1 MKRLMACFLAL
12 ALALCSVGAMAAG
25 RENKV
30 VVGSTTALSGNFFSP
45 AFGSN
50 TSDLDVQTLLHGY
63 HLVKWDNE
71 QGGYVLNDRVAS
83 ALVKTEDSQG
93 NRTYTLTL
101 NEDLRYSDGTLI
113 TARDY
118 AFSILLDASAQM
130 AEIGGAADGGAYL
143 LGAADY
149 KDGAKALKGVRVL
162 NDSHLAITVS
172 AEYRPFFYELGLL
185 DYAPYPISVIAPGC
199 QLKDDGEGAYID
211 GVFTADV
218 LRSTM
223 LDAQTGYISHPSVV
237 SGMYTLVSYDGT
249 QAEFELNPNYK
260 LDPRDNVPIKRIV
273 FKAVSNDTMIDELK
287 NGTVDLLNKV
297 TSASAVSQ
305 GINQL
310 PYDSFGRTTYPRTG
324 LSMISFCCESSAV
337 SSQAVRQAIAYCT
350 DRNAIVSSYVGTNG
364 QRVDGYYGVGQWVYQ
379 LVSGEMAA
387 PVERVSNAASD
398 EEKAAYNA
406 AMAEWNSLSLANVA
420 TYDLNL
426 DAAKAL
432 LEQDGW
438 TLNAD
443 GIREKQVNDQTVQ
456 LKLTLIYPEGN
467 TIADALQTN
476 MVENLKQVGIELT
489 LQAKP
494 MAELLKLYYRQEA
507 RDCDMIYLAT
517 NFDVCFDP
525 SATFS
530 PDDAAQ
536 GVSNRTAIADEELY
550 QLAKDMSSTA
560 PGDLLGY
567 CRKWIAFQERF
578 AEVLPAIPVYSNNY
592 TDFYS
597 RRLYRYKVSEYV
609 SWAEA
614 IEDAFRDDVQASI
627 ID

>member
-1 MKRLMACFLAL
+1 MKRIMACFLAL
-12 ALALCSVGAMAAG
+12 VLAFCTVGAMAAG
-25 RENKV
+25 RENKL

-63 HLVKWDNE
+63 HLAKWNGDE
-71 QGGYVLNDRVAS
+71 GSYVLNDRVVTS
-83 ALVKTEDSQG
+83 LVKTEDSQG

-101 NEDLRYSDGTLI
+101 CEDLRYSDGTPI

-118 AFSILLDASAQM
+118 AFSILLNASAQM
-130 AEIGGAADGGAYL
+130 AEIGGAADGGACL

-185 DYAPYPISVIAPGC
+185 DYAPYPVSVIAPGC
-199 QLKDDGEGAYID
+199 QVKDDGEGAYID
-211 GVFTADV
+211 GAFTADV
-218 LRSTM
+218 LRGTM
-223 LDAQTGYISHPSVV
+223 LDAQTGYVTHPSVV
-237 SGMYTLVSYDGT
+237 SGMYTLVSYDGA
-249 QAEFELNPNYK
+249 QAEFELNRNYK
-260 LDPRDNVPIKRIV
+260 LAERDTVPIKRIV
-273 FKAVSNDTMIDELK
+273 FKTVSNDTMIDELK
-287 NGTVDLLNKV
+287 NGTVDLLTKV
-297 TSASAVSQ
+297 TSASAVEQ
-305 GINQL
+305 GNKL
-310 PYDSFGRTTYPRTG
+310 PYAYAKVSYPRTG

-350 DRNAIVSSYVGTNG
+350 DRDAIVSSYVGANG

-379 LVSGEMAA
+379 LVSGKMAA
-387 PVERVSNAASD
+387 PVARVINAASD

-406 AMAEWNSLSLANVA
+406 TMADWNSLSLANVA
-420 TYDLNL
+420 TYAVNL

-432 LEQDGW
+432 LDQDGW
-438 TLNAD
+438 ALNAD
-443 GIREKQVNDQTVQ
+443 GIREKLVGDQTVQ
-456 LKLTLIYPEGN
+456 LKLSLVYPEGN
-467 TIADALQTN
+467 TIADALQAH
-476 MVENLKQVGIELT
+476 MVENLAQVGIELT

-517 NFDVCFDP
+517 NFSVCFDP

-550 QLAKDMSSTA
+550 QLAKDMSSTV

-567 CRKWIAFQERF
+567 CRKWIAFQERY
-578 AEVLPAIPVYSNNY
+578 AEILPAIPVYSNNY
-592 TDFYS
+592 NDYYTK
-597 RRLYRYKVSEYV
+597 RLKSFKVSERV

-614 IEDAFRDDVQASI
+614 IEDAYRDDVQP
-627 ID
+627 

>member
-1 MKRLMACFLAL
+1 MKRIMACFLAL
-12 ALALCSVGAMAAG
+12 VLAFCTVGAMAAG
-25 RENKV
+25 RENKL

-63 HLVKWDNE
+63 HLVKWNGDE
-71 QGGYVLNDRVAS
+71 GAYVLNDRVATS
-83 ALVKTEDSQG
+83 LVKTEDDQG
-93 NRTYTLTL
+93 NRIYTLTL
-101 NEDLRYSDGTLI
+101 CEDLRYSDGTPI

-118 AFSILLDASAQM
+118 AFSILLNASAQM
-130 AEIGGAADGGAYL
+130 AEIGGAADGGACL

-149 KDGAKALKGVRVL
+149 KGGAKALKGVRVL
-162 NDSHLAITVS
+162 NDYHLAITVS
-172 AEYRPFFYELGLL
+172 AENRPFFYELGLL

-199 QLKDDGEGAYID
+199 QVKDDGEGAYID
-211 GVFTADV
+211 GTFTADV

-223 LDAQTGYISHPSVV
+223 LDAQTGYVSHPSVV
-237 SGMYTLVSYDGT
+237 SGMYTLVSYDGAT
-249 QAEFELNPNYK
+249 AEFELNRSYK
-260 LDPRDNVPIKRIV
+260 LADRDTVPVKRIV
-273 FKAVSNDTMIDELK
+273 FKTVSNDTMMDELK
-287 NGTVDLLNKV
+287 NGSIDLLTKV
-297 TSASAVSQ
+297 TNAAAVAEGDQLSNN
-305 GINQL
+305 GIVK
-310 PYDSFGRTTYPRTG
+310 STYPRTG
-324 LSMISFCCESSAV
+324 LSMISFCCESSVV

-350 DRNAIVSSYVGTNG
+350 DRDAMVSSYVGTNG

-379 LVSGEMAA
+379 LASGKMEA
-387 PVERVSNAASD
+387 PVAKVSSTATD

-406 AMAEWNSLSLANVA
+406 AVAQWSSLSLANVE
-420 TYDLNL
+420 TYELNL

-438 TLNAD
+438 TLNAE
-443 GIREKQVNDQTVQ
+443 GIREKQVDDQTVQ
-456 LKLTLIYPEGN
+456 LKLTLVYPEGN
-467 TIADALQTN
+467 AIADALQTN
-476 MVENLKQVGIELT
+476 MVENLAQVGIELT

-517 NFDVCFDP
+517 NFSVCFDL

-567 CRKWIAFQERF
+567 CSKWIAFQERF
-578 AEVLPAIPVYSNNY
+578 AQVLPAIPVYSNNY
-592 TDFYS
+592 NDYYTK
-597 RRLYRYKVSEYV
+597 RLRNFKVSERT

-614 IEDAFRDDVQASI
+614 LEDAYRDDVQP
-627 ID
+627 

>member
-1 MKRLMACFLAL
+1 MKRIMACFLAL
-12 ALALCSVGAMAAG
+12 VLAFCTVGAMAAG
-25 RENKV
+25 RENKL

-63 HLVKWDNE
+63 HLAKWNGDE
-71 QGGYVLNDRVAS
+71 GSYVLNDRVVTS
-83 ALVKTEDSQG
+83 LVKTEDSQG

-101 NEDLRYSDGTLI
+101 CEDLRYSDGTPI

-118 AFSILLDASAQM
+118 AFSILLNASAQM
-130 AEIGGAADGGAYL
+130 AEIGGAADGGACL

-199 QLKDDGEGAYID
+199 QVKDDGEGAYID
-211 GVFTADV
+211 GAFTADV
-218 LRSTM
+218 LRGTM
-223 LDAQTGYISHPSVV
+223 LDAQTGYVTHPSVV
-237 SGMYTLVSYDGT
+237 SGMYTLVSYDGA
-249 QAEFELNPNYK
+249 QAEFELNRNYK
-260 LDPRDNVPIKRIV
+260 LAKRDTVPIKRIV
-273 FKAVSNDTMIDELK
+273 FKTVSNDTMIDELK
-287 NGTVDLLNKV
+287 NGTVDLLTKV
-297 TSASAVSQ
+297 TSASAVEQ
-305 GINQL
+305 GNKL
-310 PYDSFGRTTYPRTG
+310 PYAYAKVSYPRTG

-350 DRNAIVSSYVGTNG
+350 DRDAIVSSYVGANG

-379 LVSGEMAA
+379 LVSGKMAA
-387 PVERVSNAASD
+387 PVARVSNAASD

-406 AMAEWNSLSLANVA
+406 TMADWNSLSLANVA
-420 TYDLNL
+420 TYALNL
-426 DAAKAL
+426 YAAKAL
-432 LEQDGW
+432 LDQDGW
-438 TLNAD
+438 ALNAD
-443 GIREKQVNDQTVQ
+443 GIREKLVDDQTVQ
-456 LKLTLIYPEGN
+456 LKLSLVYPEGN
-467 TIADALQTN
+467 TIADALQAH
-476 MVENLKQVGIELT
+476 MVENLAQVGIELT

-517 NFDVCFDP
+517 NFSVCFDP

-550 QLAKDMSSTA
+550 QLAKDMSSTV

-567 CRKWIAFQERF
+567 CRKWIAFQERY
-578 AEVLPAIPVYSNNY
+578 AEILPAIPVYSNNY
-592 TDFYS
+592 NDYYTK
-597 RRLYRYKVSEYV
+597 RLKSFKVSERV

-614 IEDAFRDDVQASI
+614 IEDAYRDDVQP
-627 ID
+627 

>member
-1 MKRLMACFLAL
+1 MKRIMACFLAL
-12 ALALCSVGAMAAG
+12 VLAFCTVGAMAAG
-25 RENKV
+25 RENKLV
-30 VVGSTTALSGNFFSP
+30 VRSTTALSGNFFSP

-63 HLVKWDNE
+63 HLAKWNGDE
-71 QGGYVLNDRVAS
+71 GSYVLNDRVVTS
-83 ALVKTEDSQG
+83 LVKTEDSQG

-101 NEDLRYSDGTLI
+101 CEDLRYSDGTPI

-118 AFSILLDASAQM
+118 AFSILLNASAQM
-130 AEIGGAADGGAYL
+130 AEIGGAADGGACL

-199 QLKDDGEGAYID
+199 QVKDDGEGAYID
-211 GVFTADV
+211 GAFTADV
-218 LRSTM
+218 LRGTM
-223 LDAQTGYISHPSVV
+223 LDAQTGYVTHPSVV
-237 SGMYTLVSYDGT
+237 SGMYTLVSYDGA
-249 QAEFELNPNYK
+249 QAEFELNRNYK
-260 LDPRDNVPIKRIV
+260 LAKRDTVPIKRIV
-273 FKAVSNDTMIDELK
+273 FKTVSNDTMIDELK
-287 NGTVDLLNKV
+287 NGTVDLLTKV
-297 TSASAVSQ
+297 TSASAVEQ
-305 GINQL
+305 GNKL
-310 PYDSFGRTTYPRTG
+310 PYAYAKVSYPRTG

-350 DRNAIVSSYVGTNG
+350 DRDAIVSSYVGANG

-379 LVSGEMAA
+379 LVSGKMAA
-387 PVERVSNAASD
+387 PVARVSNAASD

-406 AMAEWNSLSLANVA
+406 TMADWNSLSLANVA
-420 TYDLNL
+420 TYALNL

-432 LEQDGW
+432 LDQDGW
-438 TLNAD
+438 ALNAD
-443 GIREKQVNDQTVQ
+443 GIREKLVDDQTVQ
-456 LKLTLIYPEGN
+456 LKLSLVYPEGN
-467 TIADALQTN
+467 TIADALQAH
-476 MVENLKQVGIELT
+476 MVENLAQVGIELT

-517 NFDVCFDP
+517 NFSVCFDP

-550 QLAKDMSSTA
+550 QLAKDMSSTV

-567 CRKWIAFQERF
+567 CRKWIAFQERY
-578 AEVLPAIPVYSNNY
+578 AEMLPAIPVYSNNY
-592 TDFYS
+592 NDYYTK
-597 RRLYRYKVSEYV
+597 RLKSFKVSERV

-614 IEDAFRDDVQASI
+614 IEDAYRDDVQP
-627 ID
+627 

>member
-1 MKRLMACFLAL
+1 MKRIMACFLAL
-12 ALALCSVGAMAAG
+12 VLAFCTVGAMAAG
-25 RENKV
+25 RENKL

-63 HLVKWDNE
+63 HLVKWNGDE
-71 QGGYVLNDRVAS
+71 GGYVLNDRVVTS
-83 ALVKTEDSQG
+83 LVKTEDSQG

-101 NEDLRYSDGTLI
+101 CEDLRYSDGTPI

-118 AFSILLDASAQM
+118 AFSILLNASAQM
-130 AEIGGAADGGAYL
+130 AEIGGAADGGACL

-162 NDSHLAITVS
+162 NDSHLAITV
-172 AEYRPFFYELGLL
+172 
-185 DYAPYPISVIAPGC
+185 
-199 QLKDDGEGAYID
+199 
-211 GVFTADV
+211 
-218 LRSTM
+218 TM
-223 LDAQTGYISHPSVV
+223 LDAQTGYVTHPSVV
-237 SGMYTLVSYDGT
+237 SGMYTLVSYDGA
-249 QAEFELNPNYK
+249 QAEFELNRNYK
-260 LDPRDNVPIKRIV
+260 LAERDTVPIKRIV
-273 FKAVSNDTMIDELK
+273 FKTVSNDTMIDELK
-287 NGTVDLLNKV
+287 NGTVDLLTKV
-297 TSASAVSQ
+297 TSASAVEQ
-305 GINQL
+305 GNKL
-310 PYDSFGRTTYPRTG
+310 PYAYAKVSYPRTG

-350 DRNAIVSSYVGTNG
+350 DRDAIVSSYVGANG

-379 LVSGEMAA
+379 LVCGKMAA
-387 PVERVSNAASD
+387 PVARVSNAASD
-398 EEKAAYNA
+398 EEKDAYNA
-406 AMAEWNSLSLANVA
+406 TMADWNSLSLANVA
-420 TYDLNL
+420 TYALNL

-432 LEQDGW
+432 LDQDGW
-438 TLNAD
+438 ALNAD
-443 GIREKQVNDQTVQ
+443 GIREKQMGDQTVQ
-456 LKLTLIYPEGN
+456 LKLSLVYPEGN
-467 TIADALQTN
+467 TIVDALQAH
-476 MVENLKQVGIELT
+476 MVENLAQVGIELT

-517 NFDVCFDP
+517 NFNVCFDP

-550 QLAKDMSSTA
+550 QLAKDMSSTV

-567 CRKWIAFQERF
+567 CRKWIAFQERY
-578 AEVLPAIPVYSNNY
+578 AEALPAIPVYSNNY
-592 TDFYS
+592 NDYYTK
-597 RRLYRYKVSEYV
+597 RLKSFKVSERV

-614 IEDAFRDDVQASI
+614 IEDAYRDDVQP
-627 ID
+627 

>member
-1 MKRLMACFLAL
+1 MKRIMACFLAL
-12 ALALCSVGAMAAG
+12 VLAFCTVGAMAAG
-25 RENKV
+25 RENKL
-30 VVGSTTALSGNFFSP
+30 VVGSTTPLSGNFFSP

-63 HLVKWDNE
+63 HLVKWNGDE
-71 QGGYVLNDRVAS
+71 GGYVLNDRVVTS
-83 ALVKTEDSQG
+83 LVKTEDSQG

-101 NEDLRYSDGTLI
+101 CEDLRYSDGTPI

-118 AFSILLDASAQM
+118 AFSILLNASAQM
-130 AEIGGAADGGAYL
+130 AEIGGAADGGACL

-199 QLKDDGEGAYID
+199 QVKDDGEGAYID
-211 GVFTADV
+211 GAFTADV
-218 LRSTM
+218 LRGTM
-223 LDAQTGYISHPSVV
+223 LDAQTGYVTHPSVV
-237 SGMYTLVSYDGT
+237 SGMYTLVSYDGA
-249 QAEFELNPNYK
+249 QAEFELNRNYK
-260 LDPRDNVPIKRIV
+260 LVERDTVPIKRIV
-273 FKAVSNDTMIDELK
+273 FKTVSNDTMIDELK
-287 NGTVDLLNKV
+287 NGTVDLLTKV
-297 TSASAVSQ
+297 TSASAVDQ
-305 GINQL
+305 GNKL
-310 PYDSFGRTTYPRTG
+310 PYAYAKVSYPRTG
-324 LSMISFCCESSAV
+324 LSMISFCCESGAV

-350 DRNAIVSSYVGTNG
+350 DRDAIVSSYVGANG

-379 LVSGEMAA
+379 LVSGKMAA
-387 PVERVSNAASD
+387 PVARVSNAASD

-406 AMAEWNSLSLANVA
+406 TMADWNSLSLADVA
-420 TYDLNL
+420 TYALNL

-432 LEQDGW
+432 LDQDGW
-438 TLNAD
+438 ALNAD
-443 GIREKQVNDQTVQ
+443 GIREKLVGDQTVQ
-456 LKLTLIYPEGN
+456 LKLSLVYPEGN
-467 TIADALQTN
+467 TIADALQAH
-476 MVENLKQVGIELT
+476 MVENLAQVGIELT

-517 NFDVCFDP
+517 NFNVCFDP

-550 QLAKDMSSTA
+550 QLAKDMSSTV

-567 CRKWIAFQERF
+567 CRKWIAFQERY

-592 TDFYS
+592 NDYYTK
-597 RRLYRYKVSEYV
+597 RLKSFKVSERV

-614 IEDAFRDDVQASI
+614 IEDAYRDDVQP
-627 ID
+627 